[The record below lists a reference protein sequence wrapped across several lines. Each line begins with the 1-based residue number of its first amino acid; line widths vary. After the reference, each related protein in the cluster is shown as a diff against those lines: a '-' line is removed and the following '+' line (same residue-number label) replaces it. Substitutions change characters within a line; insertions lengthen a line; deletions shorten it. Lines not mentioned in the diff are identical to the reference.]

1 LTGFSGTETKLKNI
15 KYAEGQIDKLY
26 NETSNDD
33 SFRTWINSEL
43 SDNIIPNQKIE
54 NKNNLIDSNLV
65 KVNDVTLL
73 LPSKVLHH
81 PNKVLFNSQPFE
93 LEVFTDFLKDEL
105 ESVSLFYKIDKKP
118 QFIEIPFDLAL
129 SRYVYRYD
137 PKVKPAEKITYF
149 FTIILKN
156 GAIHAVPTTQT
167 GELKPITQNLVDPV
181 EYYEQ
186 RAAYK
191 K

>member
-1 LTGFSGTETKLKNI
+1 MTSCASVTTKLPKSI
-15 KYAEGQIDKLY
+15 DTKYA
-26 NETSNDD
+26 
-33 SFRTWINSEL
+33 SEL
-43 SDNIIPNQKIE
+43 SNDIVSTQKTENNIKTT
-54 NKNNLIDSNLV
+54 DSTLV
-65 KVNDVTLL
+65 TVKDDLEIINDEILL
-73 LPSKVLHH
+73 LTSKVLHH

-93 LEVFTDFLKDEL
+93 LEVFTDFLKDEV

-118 QFIEIPFDLAL
+118 QFIEIPFDLDL
-129 SRYVYRYD
+129 HRYVYRYD

-181 EYYEQ
+181 EFYKQ

>member
-1 LTGFSGTETKLKNI
+1 MTGFLGIETKLTNT
-15 KYAEGQIDKLY
+15 KYAEGQIDKLL
-26 NETSNDD
+26 EGKSNDD
-33 SFRTWINSEL
+33 SFRNWLNSEL
-43 SDNIIPNQKIE
+43 SDNIIPNQKID
-54 NKNNLIDSNLV
+54 NNNLIDSNLV
-65 KVNDVTLL
+65 KVNDETLL
-73 LPSKVLHH
+73 LTSKILHH

-181 EYYEQ
+181 EYYKQ

-191 K
+191 N